1 MYAVRAP
8 PTVLSFFKPISNGT
22 AKKSSQKRVL
32 PQVAPPPLKRP
43 CPAPQQTVDLV
54 SNDKQPQSRADKL
67 SDPHEDDVPG
77 HSDGQCRLPQQTHTP
92 STAHRQLN
100 AEEEGM
106 PATVNRT
113 YVYNAALGSSV
124 SAKTHIAQELQRSDS
139 SSIDPSMAP
148 VRRFK
153 GVPYAPDADSIQ
165 FLTNMGFTQDQAIR
179 ALKVTQGNIERA
191 ANWLLSGM

>member
-1 MYAVRAP
+1 M
-8 PTVLSFFKPISNGT
+8 LSFFKPISNET

-43 CPAPQQTVDLV
+43 CPAPQQSVDLV

-67 SDPHEDDVPG
+67 LDPPEDDVPG
-77 HSDGQCRLPQQTHTP
+77 HSHGQCRLPQQRHTL
-92 STAHRQLN
+92 STAHRQPP

-113 YVYNAALGSSV
+113 HVYNAALCSSV
-124 SAKTHIAQELQRSDS
+124 SAKTHTAHEGQLQRSNS

-165 FLTNMGFTQDQAIR
+165 FLTNMGFTHDQAIR